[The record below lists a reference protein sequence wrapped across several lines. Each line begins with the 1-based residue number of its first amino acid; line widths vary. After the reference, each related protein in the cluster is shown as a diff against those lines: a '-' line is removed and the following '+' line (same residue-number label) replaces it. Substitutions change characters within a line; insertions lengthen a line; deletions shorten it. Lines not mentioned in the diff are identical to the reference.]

1 MHMDDDHW
9 ATYYGRKNEPGEKRD
24 NTDEKELTNNL
35 NRSGTGELPHILNF
49 IQAVRSRKPGD
60 LNSDVLE
67 GHLSATLCHL
77 CNIAYRTRRQVIFV
91 SSVTDGSA
99 KMNSVWR
106 KLKWRESFLLI
117 ANVEE

>member
-1 MHMDDDHW
+1 MDDDHW
-9 ATYYGRKNEPGEKRD
+9 ATYYGRKNEPGEKGV

-77 CNIAYRTRRQVIFV
+77 CNIAYRTRRQVIF
-91 SSVTDGSA
+91 DSA
-99 KMNSVWR
+99 
-106 KLKWRESFLLI
+106 REDFPGDAEANSFLSREYRYPF
-117 ANVEE
+117 VVPEHV